1 MYQWV
6 LRRYCAVLAASHLV
20 ALHACCSCNVNEP
33 RLQSL
38 TPLVGCIGAL
48 LQVKA
53 VYMPLKD
60 PAWR

>member
-1 MYQWV
+1 MAGHQG
-6 LRRYCAVLAASHLV
+6 
-20 ALHACCSCNVNEP
+20 NN
-33 RLQSL
+33 RLM
-38 TPLVGCIGAL
+38 VGCSDAL